1 MTCPAKG
8 KKQKRKLTGS
18 ALRQSELIGIWKDRD
33 LPDSSEFARQLR
45 YRNQYRPR
53 TSQEGSQGKGLAGK
67 NFLRRLR
74 KPLQIHQ
81 KSPSNSSANA
91 E

>member
-1 MTCPAKG
+1 MEDSSMTCPAREKR
-8 KKQKRKLTGS
+8 QKRKLTGS
-18 ALRQSELIGIWKDRD
+18 ALRQSGLIGIWEERD

-67 NFLRRLR
+67 KLPVFGKHH
-74 KPLQIHQ
+74 KPRV
-81 KSPSNSSANA
+81 KNGTG
-91 E
+91 